1 MPRSSAAPVGLACDD
16 RAMSEYSTPFTA
28 GQGGVMTEE
37 VGVVTG
43 DLELRT
49 VSGGDGVVTA
59 KVRYA
64 GAAEWYRVRGG
75 SCKLADDRDHAAVH
89 SLLAGVLNRPSG

>member
-1 MPRSSAAPVGLACDD
+1 
-16 RAMSEYSTPFTA
+16 
-28 GQGGVMTEE
+28 MTEE

-49 VSGGDGVVTA
+49 VLSADGVVTA

-64 GAAEWYRVRGG
+64 GANEWYRVRGG
-75 SCKLADDRDHAAVH
+75 MCRIADERDHAAVH
-89 SLLAGVLNRPSG
+89 SILVGVLNRPSG

>member
-1 MPRSSAAPVGLACDD
+1 MVSVTVADAPGASPSIC
-16 RAMSEYSTPFTA
+16 
-28 GQGGVMTEE
+28 
-37 VGVVTG
+37 VVTG

-49 VSGGDGVVTA
+49 TVDGSGVVTA

-64 GAAEWYRVRGG
+64 GAAEWYRLRGG
-75 SCKLADDRDHAAVH
+75 SCKLVDPQDHAAVH

>member
-1 MPRSSAAPVGLACDD
+1 VLSPYTSPLV
-16 RAMSEYSTPFTA
+16 A

-49 VSGGDGVVTA
+49 TIDSAGVVTA

-64 GAAEWYRVRGG
+64 GANEWYRVRGG
-75 SCKLADDRDHAAVH
+75 SCKLADERDHAAVH
-89 SLLAGVLNRPSG
+89 SVLVGVLNRPSG

>member
-1 MPRSSAAPVGLACDD
+1 VLSEN
-16 RAMSEYSTPFTA
+16 EYSSPLVA

-49 VSGGDGVVTA
+49 TLSSDGVVTA

-75 SCKLADDRDHAAVH
+75 SCRVADERDHAAVH
-89 SLLAGVLNRPSG
+89 SVLVGVLNRPGG

>member
-1 MPRSSAAPVGLACDD
+1 MLNTYVSPMV
-16 RAMSEYSTPFTA
+16 A

-49 VSGGDGVVTA
+49 TMGTDGVVTA

-64 GAAEWYRVRGG
+64 GAEEWYRVRGG
-75 SCKLADDRDHAAVH
+75 MCKLADERDHAAVH
-89 SLLAGVLNRPSG
+89 ALLVGVLNRPSG

>member
-1 MPRSSAAPVGLACDD
+1 MLNSYNSPLV
-16 RAMSEYSTPFTA
+16 A
-28 GQGGVMTEE
+28 GPGGVMTEE

-49 VSGGDGVVTA
+49 TVDSSGVVTA

-64 GAAEWYRVRGG
+64 GADEWYRVRGG
-75 SCKLADDRDHAAVH
+75 TCRLSDERDHAAVH
-89 SLLAGVLNRPSG
+89 SLLVGVLNRPAG

>member
-1 MPRSSAAPVGLACDD
+1 
-16 RAMSEYSTPFTA
+16 MSEYLSPFVA

-37 VGVVTG
+37 VGVITG

-49 VSGGDGVVTA
+49 VSGEDGVVTA

-64 GAAEWYRVRGG
+64 GAQEWYRLRGG
-75 SCKLADDRDHAAVH
+75 SCKLADERDHAAVH
-89 SLLAGVLNRPSG
+89 SLLVGVLNRPTG

>member
-1 MPRSSAAPVGLACDD
+1 MLT
-16 RAMSEYSTPFTA
+16 EYNSPLVA

-49 VSGGDGVVTA
+49 VLGADGVVTA
-59 KVRYA
+59 KIRYV
-64 GAAEWYRVRGG
+64 GAQEWYRVRGG
-75 SCKLADDRDHAAVH
+75 ACKLVDERDHAAVH
-89 SLLAGVLNRPSG
+89 SLLVGVLNRPSG

>member
-1 MPRSSAAPVGLACDD
+1 LV
-16 RAMSEYSTPFTA
+16 A

-49 VSGGDGVVTA
+49 TVDGAGVVTA

-64 GAAEWYRVRGG
+64 GAAEWYRLRGG
-75 SCKLADDRDHAAVH
+75 SCKLVDSKDHAAVH

>member
-1 MPRSSAAPVGLACDD
+1 MLN
-16 RAMSEYSTPFTA
+16 EYVSPMVA

-49 VSGGDGVVTA
+49 TLGVDGVVTA

-75 SCKLADDRDHAAVH
+75 TCRLADERDHAAVH
-89 SLLAGVLNRPSG
+89 SLLVGVLNRPSG

>member
-1 MPRSSAAPVGLACDD
+1 
-16 RAMSEYSTPFTA
+16 
-28 GQGGVMTEE
+28 MTEE

-49 VSGGDGVVTA
+49 TVSTDGVVSA

-75 SCKLADDRDHAAVH
+75 SCRLVDARDHAAVH
-89 SLLAGVLNRPSG
+89 SLLVGVLNRPSG

>member
-1 MPRSSAAPVGLACDD
+1 LV
-16 RAMSEYSTPFTA
+16 A

-49 VSGGDGVVTA
+49 TVDGAGVVTA

-64 GAAEWYRVRGG
+64 GAAEWYRLRGG
-75 SCKLADDRDHAAVH
+75 SCKLVDPQDHAAVH
-89 SLLAGVLNRPSG
+89 SLLTGVLNRPSG

>member
-1 MPRSSAAPVGLACDD
+1 MLNENR
-16 RAMSEYSTPFTA
+16 EYVSPMVA

-49 VSGGDGVVTA
+49 TLSGDGLLTA

-75 SCKLADDRDHAAVH
+75 SCRLADERDHAAVH
-89 SLLAGVLNRPSG
+89 ALLTGVLNRPGG

>member
-1 MPRSSAAPVGLACDD
+1 MLN
-16 RAMSEYSTPFTA
+16 EYVSPLVA

-49 VSGGDGVVTA
+49 TIGTDGVVTA

-64 GAAEWYRVRGG
+64 GATEWYRVRGG
-75 SCKLADDRDHAAVH
+75 TCRLADARDHAAVH

>member
-1 MPRSSAAPVGLACDD
+1 MLSSYNSPLV
-16 RAMSEYSTPFTA
+16 A
-28 GQGGVMTEE
+28 GQGGVQTEE

-49 VSGGDGVVTA
+49 TVDSAGLVTA

-64 GAAEWYRVRGG
+64 GAEEWYRVRGG
-75 SCKLADDRDHAAVH
+75 SCRVVDERDHAAVH
-89 SLLAGVLNRPSG
+89 ALLVGVLNRPSG

>member
-1 MPRSSAAPVGLACDD
+1 VLNSYNSPVV
-16 RAMSEYSTPFTA
+16 A
-28 GQGGVMTEE
+28 GQGGVLTEE

-49 VSGGDGVVTA
+49 TLSKDGVVTA

-64 GAAEWYRVRGG
+64 GATEWYRIRGG
-75 SCKLADDRDHAAVH
+75 SCRVADDRDHAAVH
-89 SLLAGVLNRPSG
+89 SLLVGILNRPAG

>member
-1 MPRSSAAPVGLACDD
+1 VL
-16 RAMSEYSTPFTA
+16 SEFNSPLVA

-49 VSGGDGVVTA
+49 TVDSGGVVTA

-64 GAAEWYRVRGG
+64 GANEWYRVRGAA
-75 SCKLADDRDHAAVH
+75 CRLVDERDHQAVH
-89 SLLAGVLNRPSG
+89 SLLVGVLNRPSG

>member
-1 MPRSSAAPVGLACDD
+1 
-16 RAMSEYSTPFTA
+16 MSEYCSPFTA
-28 GQGGVMTEE
+28 GPGGVMTEE

-49 VSGGDGVVTA
+49 VCGADGVVTT

-64 GAAEWYRVRGG
+64 GALDWYRLRGG
-75 SCKLADDRDHAAVH
+75 SCRLADDRDHAAVH
-89 SLLAGVLNRPSG
+89 SLLVGVLNRPGG

>member
-1 MPRSSAAPVGLACDD
+1 MLNAFNSPLV
-16 RAMSEYSTPFTA
+16 A

-49 VSGGDGVVTA
+49 TMDGSGVVTA

-64 GAAEWYRVRGG
+64 GAEEWYRVRGA
-75 SCKLADDRDHAAVH
+75 SCRLVDERDHAAVH
-89 SLLAGVLNRPSG
+89 SLLVGVLNRPSG

>member
-1 MPRSSAAPVGLACDD
+1 MLSDNDNTEFNSPLV
-16 RAMSEYSTPFTA
+16 A

-49 VSGGDGVVTA
+49 TVSEDGVLTA
-59 KVRYA
+59 KIRYA
-64 GAAEWYRVRGG
+64 GATEWYRVRGG
-75 SCKLADDRDHAAVH
+75 TCRLVEPRDHGAVH
-89 SLLAGVLNRPSG
+89 SLLVGVLNRPAG

>member
-1 MPRSSAAPVGLACDD
+1 
-16 RAMSEYSTPFTA
+16 
-28 GQGGVMTEE
+28 MTEE

-49 VSGGDGVVTA
+49 TLDKAGVVTA

-64 GAAEWYRVRGG
+64 GANEWYRVRGAG
-75 SCKLADDRDHAAVH
+75 CKLVDERDHAAVH
-89 SLLAGVLNRPSG
+89 SLLLGVLNRPSG

>member
-1 MPRSSAAPVGLACDD
+1 VLSNAYNSPLV
-16 RAMSEYSTPFTA
+16 A

-49 VSGGDGVVTA
+49 TVDSSGVVTA

-64 GAAEWYRVRGG
+64 GAQEWYRVRGG
-75 SCKLADDRDHAAVH
+75 MCRLVDERDHAAVH

>member
-1 MPRSSAAPVGLACDD
+1 MLSA
-16 RAMSEYSTPFTA
+16 YNTPLVA
-28 GQGGVMTEE
+28 GQGGVLTEE

-49 VSGGDGVVTA
+49 TVDSAGVVTA

-64 GAAEWYRVRGG
+64 GADEWYRLRGG
-75 SCKLADDRDHAAVH
+75 VCKLVDTRDHAAVH
-89 SLLAGVLNRPSG
+89 SLLVGILNRPAG

>member
-1 MPRSSAAPVGLACDD
+1 MV
-16 RAMSEYSTPFTA
+16 A

-49 VSGGDGVVTA
+49 TLSADGVVTA

-64 GAAEWYRVRGG
+64 GAQEWYRIRGG
-75 SCKLADDRDHAAVH
+75 SCRLADERDHAAVH
-89 SLLAGVLNRPSG
+89 SLLVGILNRPTG

>member
-1 MPRSSAAPVGLACDD
+1 MLSAFNSPLV
-16 RAMSEYSTPFTA
+16 A

-37 VGVVTG
+37 VGAVTG

-49 VSGGDGVVTA
+49 TVDSSGVVTA

-64 GAAEWYRVRGG
+64 GADEWYRVRGG
-75 SCKLADDRDHAAVH
+75 LCRLADARDHAAVH
-89 SLLAGVLNRPSG
+89 SLLVGVLNRPAG